1 MQISREDVIY
11 TMDRAMSEGNVLSEN
26 IEAAQR
32 EIQSVTAMGPVD
44 GTWYITSHRPII
56 GKLIILVKRFM
67 RKMLHGYIPP
77 VVEKFNQIEVS
88 QNRVLQ
94 HLASAVE
101 ELSVRLVTAE
111 KERAICQEHIK
122 VLEQDQKD
130 CKKRIEIL
138 EWNQK
143 SYKELIEILEQKLEE
158 LTGKFQQAEDIGT
171 FKMKDELAEVFAYVE
186 FENRY
191 RGNTELIRQWQN
203 IYLEFFAG
211 RENVLDLGCG
221 RGEFLTLLREN
232 GIPAKGVDITDDM
245 VSCCKTLGLDVEQ
258 ADIFEYLEQVED
270 GVLDGVFCNQVVEH
284 FTTQQLFR
292 LIQLLNKKVRVG
304 APVVIETINPGNLA
318 SSANGFYMDLSH
330 VRPVHSSTLSF
341 LMETN
346 GFPLQKIIY
355 LHPET
360 DKEVPRLNIEGAE
373 EFNDKMQNVN
383 RLLFGARDYA
393 IVAYKQ

>member
-158 LTGKFQQAEDIGT
+158 LTGKFQQAEDVGT
-171 FKMKDELAEVFAYVE
+171 FKMKDELSDIFAYVE

-191 RGNTELIRQWQN
+191 RGDAELIRKRQN
-203 IYLEFFAG
+203 VYLEYFAG
-211 RENVLDLGCG
+211 RESVLDLGCG

-232 GIPAKGVDITDDM
+232 GIPGKGIDLTDDM
-245 VSCCKTLGLDVEQ
+245 VSYCKALGLDVEY
-258 ADIFEYLEQVED
+258 ADIFEYLKQVED
-270 GVLDGVFCNQVVEH
+270 GALDGVFCSQVVEH

-292 LIQLLNKKVRVG
+292 LIQLLNKKVRIG
-304 APVVIETINPGNLA
+304 APVIIETINPGNLTA
-318 SSANGFYMDLSH
+318 LANWFYMDLSH
-330 VRPVHSSTLSF
+330 IRPVHSSTLSF

-346 GFPLQKIIY
+346 GFPLQKILY
-355 LHPET
+355 LHPDT
-360 DKEVPRLNIEGAE
+360 DREVPRLNMEGTE

-383 RLLFGARDYA
+383 QLLFGAQDYA
-393 IVAYKQ
+393 IVAFRQ